1 MKQSE
6 LQKMLNES
14 VWKSIQ
20 KMLNES
26 VWKSIQKN
34 QSRSARLRAKNLK
47 IPFAEYFPRILTFI
61 LIKKILW
68 RTQNSDY
75 SSRLTFSE
83 VMHEKIQSGEILLD
97 FITITG
103 ETLTST

>member
-1 MKQSE
+1 MEVDPENVERVSLE
-6 LQKMLNES
+6 VNPE
-14 VWKSIQ
+14 KSIAFCSFTR
-20 KMLNES
+20 KKFENT
-26 VWKSIQKN
+26 I
-34 QSRSARLRAKNLK
+34 R
-47 IPFAEYFPRILTFI
+47 RILSEDLNFHPY
-61 LIKKILW
+61 KKILW